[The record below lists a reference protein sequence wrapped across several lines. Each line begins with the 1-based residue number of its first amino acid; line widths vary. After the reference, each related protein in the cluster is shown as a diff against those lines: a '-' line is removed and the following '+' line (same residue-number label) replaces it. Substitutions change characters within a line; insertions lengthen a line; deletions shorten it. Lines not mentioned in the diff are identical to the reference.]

1 MMQNNSFKITQILN
15 DLNVETLA
23 SSTQFKKRKPIKIN
37 ATDFLVSFCH
47 MMYGGKFSLRNWA
60 SCLSSITGK
69 IISFQALAKKLQ
81 FRHLHFTQ
89 TVLTRALE
97 HKFCSTTNIS
107 ISDLFVKFGRVLLED
122 SSCIQLA
129 DILHG
134 SFPGP
139 KLPYGQSSIAKI
151 QFVTDIKSNSYQS
164 IHLSNFCENDRAHS
178 NQILNQLQPNDL
190 IIRDLGYFVINVF
203 RQIEKR
209 SAYFLSRYNM
219 PALLYNMGSGEEI
232 DLVKELRKL
241 DHKGVKNIDIEV
253 LLGKKEKYKI
263 RLVAFKLNKN
273 QSKIRL
279 NHAIKSRHNNKTL
292 SERAKYLSTWNI
304 FITNVA
310 KEEWSTNQVYQAYSF
325 RWHIEMTFKNWKSYF
340 KINEF
345 VKTCIGPNPARPEI
359 ILNLCMTFLTIDF
372 VPKFNY
378 YFKLILN
385 EYNKYLSPFKFVD
398 YLFERFDL
406 WPNSS
411 EKSVLEILSRY
422 CCFEKRK
429 DRKNHFEKLFT
440 FS

>member
-1 MMQNNSFKITQILN
+1 MMQNNSSKITQIFK

-23 SSTQFKKRKPIKIN
+23 YSTQFCKRKPIKIHV
-37 ATDFLVSFCH
+37 TDFLLSFCQ

-60 SCLSSITGK
+60 SCLSSMTGK

-81 FRHLHFTQ
+81 FRHLNFTQ
-89 TVLTRALE
+89 TLLSRALE
-97 HKFCSTTNIS
+97 HKFCSTTNLS
-107 ISDLFVKFGRVLLED
+107 ISAIFLKFERVLLED

-129 DILHG
+129 DVLYN

-164 IHLSNFCENDRAHS
+164 IHLSNFCENDRTHS

-190 IIRDLGYFVINVF
+190 IIRDLGYFVIKVF
-203 RQIEKR
+203 RQIEEQ

-219 PALLYNMGSGEEI
+219 PASLYNTGSGEEI
-232 DLVKELRKL
+232 DLLKELKKL
-241 DHKGVKNIDIEV
+241 DRNGVKNIDIEA
-253 LLGKKEKYKI
+253 LIGSKEKYKI
-263 RLVAFKLNKN
+263 RLVAFKLNEQ

-279 NHAIKSRHNNKTL
+279 QHAIKSRHKDQAL
-292 SERAKYLSTWNI
+292 SDRAKYLSTWNI

-310 KEEWSTNQVYQAYSF
+310 KEDWNTDQVYQAYTF

-340 KINEF
+340 KLDEF

-359 ILNLCMTFLTIDF
+359 ILNLCLTFLIIDF

-378 YFKLILN
+378 YFGLILN
-385 EYNKYLSPFKFVD
+385 IYNKYLSPFKFVD
-398 YLFERFDL
+398 FLFERFNL
-406 WPNSS
+406 SPNSS
-411 EKSVLEILSRY
+411 HESVLEILSKY
-422 CCFEKRK
+422 CCFEKRS